1 MILFAM
7 MFNGVFFGI
16 FIAGNYKIINL
27 DILSDKVLT
36 MAGAVGAIGNAAS
49 RVICSTL

>member
-7 MFNGVFFGI
+7 MFNGVFFGV

-36 MAGAVGAIGNAAS
+36 MAGAVGAIGNAAA
-49 RVICSTL
+49 RIICSTL